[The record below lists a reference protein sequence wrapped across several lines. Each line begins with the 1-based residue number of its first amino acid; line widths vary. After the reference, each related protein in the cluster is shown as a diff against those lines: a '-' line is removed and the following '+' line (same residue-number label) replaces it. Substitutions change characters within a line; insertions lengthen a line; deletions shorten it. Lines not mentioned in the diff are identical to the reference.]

1 MSLARESKVLK
12 TGDRA
17 PDFRL
22 PDAWTGQEVRLYDLL
37 GRPLMLYFGRG
48 TW

>member
-1 MSLARESKVLK
+1 MARESKVLK
-12 TGDRA
+12 RGDRA

-22 PDAWTGQEVRLYDLL
+22 PEPRTGAEVRLYDLL

>member
-1 MSLARESKVLK
+1 MARESKLLK
-12 TGDRA
+12 VGDRA

-22 PDAWTGQEVRLYDLL
+22 PDARTGEEVGLSDFL